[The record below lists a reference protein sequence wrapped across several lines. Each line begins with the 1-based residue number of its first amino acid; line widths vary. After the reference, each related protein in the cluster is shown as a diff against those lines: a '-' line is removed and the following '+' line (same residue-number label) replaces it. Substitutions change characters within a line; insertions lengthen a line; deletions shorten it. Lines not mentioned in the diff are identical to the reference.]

1 MTDINAL
8 GQAIDSTWG
17 RSSTPRTAS
26 YSVKFTFVGSDKLM
40 ASYNTIVNFV
50 SEKEMILT
58 KRSCQEE
65 SDTVISSHVEEVR
78 KTYKEITGE
87 SLSIKEQKGSSSD
100 SLEIINFNVHNPK
113 RTAYFRRKVIF
124 EIG

>member
-17 RSSTPRTAS
+17 RSSTPRTSS
-26 YSVKFTFVGSDKLM
+26 YSVKFTFVGSDRLL
-40 ASYNTIVNFV
+40 ASYKVVVNFV
-50 SEKEMILT
+50 SEKEMILM
-58 KRSCQEE
+58 KRSCMEE
-65 SDTVISSHVEEVR
+65 SDTVIAKHVEEVK
-78 KTYKEITGE
+78 KTYKEISGE
-87 SLSIKEQKGSSSD
+87 SLSLKEQKGSSSD

-113 RTAYFRRKVIF
+113 RTAYFKRKVMF

>member
-17 RSSTPRTAS
+17 RSSTPRTSS
-26 YSVKFTFVGSDKLM
+26 YSVKFTFVGTDRLL
-40 ASYNTIVNFV
+40 ASYNVIVNFV
-50 SEKEMILT
+50 SEKEMILM
-58 KRSCQEE
+58 KRSCMEE
-65 SDTVISSHVEEVR
+65 SDTVIAKHVEEVK
-78 KTYKEITGE
+78 KTYKEISGE
-87 SLSIKEQKGSSSD
+87 SLSLKEQKGSSSD

-113 RTAYFRRKVIF
+113 RTAYFKRKVMF